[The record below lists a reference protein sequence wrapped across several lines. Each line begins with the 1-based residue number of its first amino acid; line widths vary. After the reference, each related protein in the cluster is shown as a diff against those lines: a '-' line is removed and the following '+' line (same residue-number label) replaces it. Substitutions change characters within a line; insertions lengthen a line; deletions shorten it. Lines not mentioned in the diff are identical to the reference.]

1 MTLARHHRRQDTK
14 SPRLQEAQSTP
25 ETLGDGVS
33 VLTSTEA
40 WSLFDAQARKHL
52 RMSAEEFELAWERGD
67 LRARQESLPVRRV
80 LAVRVPK
87 P

>member
-1 MTLARHHRRQDTK
+1 MTLARHHRRQDVK
-14 SPRLQEAQSTP
+14 SPRIREAEGPSGV
-25 ETLGDGVS
+25 LGDGVA
-33 VLTSTEA
+33 VLTPTEA

-52 RMSAEEFELAWERGD
+52 GMSAEEFELRWERGD